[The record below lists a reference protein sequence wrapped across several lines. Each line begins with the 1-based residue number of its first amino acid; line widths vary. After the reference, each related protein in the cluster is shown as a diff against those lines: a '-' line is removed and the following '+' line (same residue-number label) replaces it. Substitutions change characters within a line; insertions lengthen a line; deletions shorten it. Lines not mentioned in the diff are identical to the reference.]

1 MTTNSTEKPRIE
13 PPTALVE
20 KIKALLSN
28 SKVGP
33 TLAAPM
39 VMEIANK
46 WESTY
51 RESMGIAC
59 GTWLRAKFGDG
70 ASVRFFEVR
79 AAAAKRFGGAK
90 GCVDHCALVWLD
102 SAVKD
107 EMVTPMVTALVTK
120 YNRNQSVPLTLGQ
133 TRLIYRLVCGQ
144 VPTKPRVCS
153 GCVAL
158 QAKVAALEAR
168 VGEVNRHR

>member
-1 MTTNSTEKPRIE
+1 M
-13 PPTALVE
+13 
-20 KIKALLSN
+20 
-28 SKVGP
+28 
-33 TLAAPM
+33 
-39 VMEIANK
+39 
-46 WESTY
+46 
-51 RESMGIAC
+51 
-59 GTWLRAKFGDG
+59 
-70 ASVRFFEVR
+70 
-79 AAAAKRFGGAK
+79 
-90 GCVDHCALVWLD
+90 WLD

-144 VPTKPRVCS
+144 VPTKPRVCA

>member
-1 MTTNSTEKPRIE
+1 MATDRVE
-13 PPTALVE
+13 PPSAVVNE
-20 KIKALLSN
+20 IHRLLTN

-33 TLAAPM
+33 TLAAPK
-39 VMEIANK
+39 VMEIANV
-46 WESTY
+46 WESRY

-70 ASVRFFEVR
+70 SSVRFFEVR
-79 AAAAKRFGGAK
+79 AAAAKRFGDGK
-90 GCVDHCALVWLD
+90 LCVEHTALIWLD
-102 SAVKD
+102 STVKD
-107 EMVTPMVTALVTK
+107 EMVTSMVTALVTK

-144 VPTKPRVCS
+144 VPAKPRVCS

-158 QAKVAALEAR
+158 QAKVAELQAKLK
-168 VGEVNRHR
+168 